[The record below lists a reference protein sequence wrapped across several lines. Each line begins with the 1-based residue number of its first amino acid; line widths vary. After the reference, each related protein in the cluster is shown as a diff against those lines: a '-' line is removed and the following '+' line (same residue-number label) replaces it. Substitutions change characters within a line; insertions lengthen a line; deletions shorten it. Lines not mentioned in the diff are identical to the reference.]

1 MEAFWRS
8 RISGEGSALVRPS
21 CCSGCC
27 GSFGSCSGEVAKE
40 GTKPS
45 VGEQKQHLGTGEW
58 STLCYQGK
66 FKVGAAEKKM
76 VKSHSWRTVCALL
89 RSSFSFFKF
98 YCVCVCF
105 FSLMQSWFT
114 VSSCTLHSRWF
125 RFLFPSR
132 LLQDIEYSALCNK
145 VGPCWLSTFD
155 CIALDSSV
163 YMLILNS

>member
-1 MEAFWRS
+1 M
-8 RISGEGSALVRPS
+8 
-21 CCSGCC
+21 
-27 GSFGSCSGEVAKE
+27 AKE

-98 YCVCVCF
+98 YCVCVCVF
-105 FSLMQSWFT
+105 F
-114 VSSCTLHSRWF
+114 H
-125 RFLFPSR
+125 
-132 LLQDIEYSALCNK
+132 
-145 VGPCWLSTFD
+145 
-155 CIALDSSV
+155 
-163 YMLILNS
+163 